1 VGVFQNHLM
10 AAAAAS
16 TATAADFYEYQ
27 IANSIRFDGSTSVL
41 TKTWGSDA
49 TNNDKWAISVW
60 VKGHKTDGTWEI
72 IASCAQS
79 VLMAL
84 GVGARY
90 DSDAHAIMYYTGNG
104 GNNAQSLARGRD
116 TSAWRHIVMIY
127 DSSQSTGADR
137 IKIYNNGEHWTAGS
151 TTYWG
156 DIDGNGYPSQDTDSG
171 WGMNGNANEIGRYQ
185 YNGDADYSGYM
196 ADFISIDGA
205 ASISDFGETKD
216 GVWVPKDPS
225 GLTFG
230 NNGFWLN
237 FASSGDL
244 GNDVSGNN
252 NDWTTAGLAASDQ
265 MLDSPTFDGT
275 DNGGNFPTLN
285 PLFKHENIT
294 FSEGNLKHSTST
306 NQRGVMCNI
315 QIPKTGK
322 WYWEHLSVAFNY
334 PTDHELHSVG
344 VNVPTVDIDA
354 SRGGRST
361 GISYASNNGQKY
373 VESGTGATYGDAW
386 EEGDIVGVEFDAD
399 NGTINFSKNGTF
411 QGDISLTSAQQAK
424 DWFPFVGMGGGTSTE
439 QGIFNFGQDGTFAGE
454 KTAQGIADENGYCN
468 FYYSPPSGAVAL
480 CAANLPTP
488 AADPASE
495 KGPAKYFINKLYTG
509 DGASTLAITGLE
521 FQPDFTWIKNRDQAD
536 DHCLFDSTRGVTK
549 LITSNSEAAETTDA
563 DTLKSW
569 TSDGFTVG
577 ADVKVN
583 TSSEKYVSWNWK
595 ANGGTTSSNSDG
607 SITSTVQVDADRGFS
622 IIKYTG
628 SGSGAITYG
637 HGLSA
642 APEFIVNWRL
652 EASQSRTVYHHLMND
667 GGAPADQGRIYL
679 DATSTYDTG
688 SGGLWDVSAI
698 TSSTIGCV
706 SGTWM
711 NQSEDFL
718 TLAFVGKEGFS
729 KFSYYKGNGN
739 ADGTFVYTGFRP
751 AYVMIKST
759 DVADS
764 WFILDDVRDI
774 YNEAEEYLQA
784 NSSAEGLNHSNIG
797 IDILSNGFKCRRSSN
812 ALNGDG
818 NDYVYVAFAKNPF
831 KYATAR

>member
-1 VGVFQNHLM
+1 MGVFQNHLM

-27 IANSIRFDGSTSVL
+27 IANSIRFDGSSSVL
-41 TKTWGSDA
+41 TKTWGSAA
-49 TNNDKWAISVW
+49 TNDDKWAISVW
-60 VKGHKTDGTWEI
+60 VKGHHTDGTWGV

-79 VLMAL
+79 TLMAL
-84 GVGARY
+84 YVQARS
-90 DSDAHAIMYYTGNG
+90 DSDAHAIGYYSGNG
-104 GNNAQSLARGRD
+104 GNNAASLAVGRD

-127 DSSQSTGADR
+127 DSSQATGADR
-137 IKIYNNGEHWTAGS
+137 IKIYNNGEHWTTGS

-185 YNGDADYSGYM
+185 YNGTGDYYGYM
-196 ADFISIDGA
+196 ADFVSIDGA

-252 NDWTTAGLAASDQ
+252 NDWTTAGLTASDQ

-275 DNGGNFPTLN
+275 ENGGNFATLG
-285 PLFKHENIT
+285 PLWKTPDMT
-294 FSEGNLKHSTST
+294 FSEGNLKWTTST
-306 NQRGVMCNI
+306 NQRGAMSNWS
-315 QIPKTGK
+315 IPLEGK
-322 WYWEHLSVAFNY
+322 YYFEYVPLSWGASSG
-334 PTDHELHSVG
+334 DDMWIGL
-344 VNVPTVDIDA
+344 NVSTVDFTA
-354 SRGGRST
+354 SRGGKATCYGYGANSGKKIDGDGT
-361 GISYASNNGQKY
+361 EDSYGASW
-373 VESGTGATYGDAW
+373 GTD
-386 EEGDIVGVEFDAD
+386 DIIGVAVDRVND
-399 NGTINFSKNGTF
+399 TIQFSKNGSF
-411 QGDISLTSAQQAK
+411 QGSAFAIPATA
-424 DWFPFVGMGGGTSTE
+424 DLFPWVGSGGGTSSAS
-439 QGIFNFGQDGTFAGE
+439 GVFNFGQDGTFAGNV
-454 KTAQGIADENGYCN
+454 TAGDNADANGYGN
-468 FYYSPPSGAVAL
+468 FKQTVPTDYKAICL
-480 CAANLPTP
+480 ANFPTP

-495 KGPAKYFINKLYTG
+495 EGPAKYFTNKLYTG
-509 DGASTLAITGLE
+509 DGGSTLAITGLE

-774 YNEAEEYLQA
+774 DNEAIEYLQA

>member
-1 VGVFQNHLM
+1 MGVFQNHLM
-10 AAAAAS
+10 AAAVAS

-27 IANSIRFDGSTSVL
+27 IANSITFDGSTSVL

-49 TNNDKWAISVW
+49 TNDDKWAISVW
-60 VKGHKTDGTWEI
+60 VKGHHTDGTWGV

-79 VLMAL
+79 TLMAL
-84 GVGARY
+84 YVQARS
-90 DSDAHAIMYYTGNG
+90 DSDAHAIGYYSGNG
-104 GNNAQSLARGRD
+104 GNNAASLAVGRD

-127 DSSQSTGADR
+127 DSSQGAGADR
-137 IKIYNNGEHWTAGS
+137 IKIYNNGEHWTTGS

-156 DIDGNGYPSQDTDSG
+156 DIDGNGYPDQNTDSG

-185 YNGDADYSGYM
+185 YNGDGDYYGYM

-205 ASISDFGETKD
+205 ASISDFGESKE

-265 MLDSPTFDGT
+265 MLDSPTFNST
-275 DNGGNFPTLN
+275 DNGGNFCTLN
-285 PLFKHENIT
+285 PLTDAVNMT
-294 FSEGNLKHSTST
+294 LSEGNLTWTTSTS
-306 NQRGVMCNI
+306 NRSINANFKLPAG
-315 QIPKTGK
+315 TGQK
-322 WYWEHLSVAFNY
+322 WYWEHRMASWAASESDDCYL
-334 PTDHELHSVG
+334 G
-344 VNVPTVDIDA
+344 INVIQPDWDSSST
-354 SRGGRST
+354 RGGGNT
-361 GISYASNNGQKY
+361 GNSYGAQGYKNALGTDTTSYGAQIDTGDVWGVAVDLENNTIQFYKEGSAQGAAWSI
-373 VESGTGATYGDAW
+373 SGTTEWYPWIG
-386 EEGDIVGVEFDAD
+386 
-399 NGTINFSKNGTF
+399 S
-411 QGDISLTSAQQAK
+411 
-424 DWFPFVGMGGGTSTE
+424 GGGSSSASGT
-439 QGIFNFGQDGTFAGE
+439 FNFGQNGTFNGTETAGDN
-454 KTAQGIADENGYCN
+454 ADANGYGN
-468 FYYSPPSGAVAL
+468 FYSTVPTGFKAL
-480 CAANLPTP
+480 CTANLPTP
-488 AADPASE
+488 AADPE
-495 KGPAKYFINKLYTG
+495 EEEGPYKYFVPKIYTG
-509 DGASTLAITGLE
+509 DGGSTLAITGLE
-521 FQPDFTWIKNRDQAD
+521 FQPDFTWIKNREQTD

-549 LITSNSEAAETTDA
+549 LITSNTEAAETTDA

-595 ANGGTTSSNSDG
+595 TNGGTTSSNSDG
-607 SITSTVQVDADRGFS
+607 SVTSTVQVDADRGFS

-667 GGAPADQGRIYL
+667 GSAPADQGRLYL
-679 DATSTYDTG
+679 DSTGGYDTG

-711 NQSEDFL
+711 NASEDYL
-718 TLAFVGKEGFS
+718 TLAWVGKEGFS
-729 KFSYYKGNGN
+729 KFGSYEGNGN
-739 ADGTFVYTGFRP
+739 ADGSFIYTGFRP
-751 AYVMIKST
+751 ALIIYKNVEASQSWVLIDNARNTYNVSAKALGAEDTWAESDST
-759 DVADS
+759 VT
-764 WFILDDVRDI
+764 
-774 YNEAEEYLQA
+774 Y
-784 NSSAEGLNHSNIG
+784 GL
-797 IDILSNGFKCRRSSN
+797 DILSNGFKMRGTNNVSN
-812 ALNGDG
+812 GSYTYIYA
-818 NDYVYVAFAKNPF
+818 AWAKNPF
-831 KYATAR
+831 KYAVAT

>member
-1 VGVFQNHLM
+1 MFNNELWQKP
-10 AAAAAS
+10 
-16 TATAADFYEYQ
+16 TAAGATDFYTHQ
-27 IANSIRFDGSTSVL
+27 IANSCRFDSASSSYLTRSAGTPSNANIATFSCWIKRGNLANMGESSGSPQCIVA
-41 TKTWGSDA
+41 GGNEMYEFYDGA
-49 TNNDKWAISVW
+49 HDDKIKWTGGNGGDYITTGEVYRDPSAWYNLVF
-60 VKGHKTDGTWEI
+60 
-72 IASCAQS
+72 
-79 VLMAL
+79 
-84 GVGARY
+84 RY
-90 DSDAHAIMYYTGNG
+90 DST
-104 GNNAQSLARGRD
+104 
-116 TSAWRHIVMIY
+116 
-127 DSSQSTGADR
+127 
-137 IKIYNNGEHWTAGS
+137 GS
-151 TTYWG
+151 TASEYVRIYKNGTLIDPTTYTEQSYSAQNEATKIG
-156 DIDGNGYPSQDTDSG
+156 QSSPVRLGNEGTGSEDNFFD
-171 WGMNGNANEIGRYQ
+171 
-185 YNGDADYSGYM
+185 GYM
-196 ADFISIDGA
+196 AEVVFCDGQSLD
-205 ASISDFGETKD
+205 ASSFGETKN
-216 GVWVPKDPS
+216 GVWIPKDPS

-230 NNGFWLN
+230 TNGFWLKFSN
-237 FASSGDL
+237 SANLGEDFSGNDNDFTSSGLSADHQT
-244 GNDVSGNN
+244 GD
-252 NDWTTAGLAASDQ
+252 T
-265 MLDSPTFDGT
+265 PTFNSSS
-275 DNGGNFPTLN
+275 NGGNFATLG
-285 PLFKHENIT
+285 PLWKT
-294 FSEGNLKHSTST
+294 DSVSFSEGNLKATST
-306 NQRGVMCNI
+306 TNNVGAMSNWQV
-315 QIPKTGK
+315 PLTGK
-322 WYWEHLSVAFNY
+322 WYWEVIPTFA
-334 PTDHELHSVG
+334 TDHAGYIG
-344 VNVPTVDIDA
+344 VMPANTDLTINQE
-354 SRGGRST
+354 
-361 GISYASNNGQKY
+361 SNNLGLVYYSANGNSILK
-373 VESGTGATYGDAW
+373 GTRSSYGATFTSGDV
-386 EEGDIVGVEFDAD
+386 IGVAVDRSAD
-399 NGTINFSKNGTF
+399 TIQFYKNG
-411 QGDISLTSAQQAK
+411 SAQGSAI
-424 DWFPFVGMGGGTSTE
+424 DVSSLNSEFFPYLGFTGGTST
-439 QGIFNFGQDGTFAGE
+439 QIMNFNFGQDGTFAGE
-454 KTAQGIADENGYCN
+454 TTAGDNADANGYGN
-468 FYYSPPSGAVAL
+468 FKQTVPTDYKAICL
-480 CAANLPTP
+480 ANFPTP

-495 KGPAKYFINKLYTG
+495 EGPAKYFTNKLYTG
-509 DGASTLAITGLE
+509 DGGSTLAITGLE

-774 YNEAEEYLQA
+774 DNEAIEYLQA